1 MLKNL
6 NETLTLLTLTIL
18 VIMILRFAFSLYFP
32 PDEKGENGRFL
43 DHLRHYRENEED

>member
-18 VIMILRFAFSLYFP
+18 VILILRYSISLFFK
-32 PDEKGENGRFL
+32 DEEKDGNGTFL
-43 DHLRHYRENEED
+43 DHLRNYRENEED